1 MSKSFLLGLFILLSL
16 LTSAQ
21 NKDEIAIRQLLA
33 NQVTAWNKGNIDGFM
48 KGYWESDSLVFIGKK
63 GITNNYALILE
74 NYHNSYP
81 TPEIMGELKSTILT
95 LKKLSTEYYFI
106 TGKWE
111 IERTDAEGSSGY
123 YTLLIQKKKGKWV
136 IVYDHS
142 S

>member
-1 MSKSFLLGLFILLSL
+1 MSKQILFVLFMLLSFWC
-16 LTSAQ
+16 SAQ
-21 NKDEIAIRQLLA
+21 NKDETTIRQLLA
-33 NQVTAWNKGNIDGFM
+33 NQVIEWNKGNIDGFM

-63 GITNNYALILE
+63 GVTHNYALILE
-74 NYHNSYP
+74 NYHNNYP
-81 TPEIMGELKSTILT
+81 TPEIMGELTSTILT
-95 LKKLSTEYYFI
+95 LKKLSSEYYFI

-111 IERTDAEGSSGY
+111 IVRTDAEGSSGY